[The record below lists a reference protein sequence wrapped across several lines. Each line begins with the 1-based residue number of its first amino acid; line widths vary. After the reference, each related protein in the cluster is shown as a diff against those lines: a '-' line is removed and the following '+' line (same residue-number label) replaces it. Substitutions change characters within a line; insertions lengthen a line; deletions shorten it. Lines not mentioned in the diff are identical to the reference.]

1 MTPILT
7 RFATAA
13 IAALAAFA
21 CMSPDMAKAAD
32 PTGIWLTEDGRA
44 RVRTEHC
51 GSDGRH
57 LCGYVV
63 WLQKPEGED
72 GKPRTD
78 RYHPDARRQARTIL
92 GHQMLLGLK
101 PNSEGRFEGKIYN
114 GDNGKAYDVTVW
126 SETPAEL
133 SVKGCMLA
141 VFCGSQ
147 VWTRVSDVPPGQ
159 LQAATDAPGGP
170 RADPDWAAKPAP
182 GTGPKGRTPDGQKT
196 APR

>member
-92 GHQMLLGLK
+92 
-101 PNSEGRFEGKIYN
+101 RFSSQAAGAASRSPFRPAARRLRS
-114 GDNGKAYDVTVW
+114 GGKA
-126 SETPAEL
+126 A
-133 SVKGCMLA
+133 
-141 VFCGSQ
+141 
-147 VWTRVSDVPPGQ
+147 
-159 LQAATDAPGGP
+159 
-170 RADPDWAAKPAP
+170 
-182 GTGPKGRTPDGQKT
+182 
-196 APR
+196 